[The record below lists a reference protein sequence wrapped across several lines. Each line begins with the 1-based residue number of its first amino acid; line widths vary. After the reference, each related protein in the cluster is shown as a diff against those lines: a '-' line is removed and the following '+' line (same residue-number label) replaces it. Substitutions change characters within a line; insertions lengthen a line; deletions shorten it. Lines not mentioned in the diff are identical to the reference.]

1 MSTSVVGTGRQPAA
15 THTHSP
21 RYVVGTVPSTFN
33 NGDDAGDLEAADRSR
48 IPTGL
53 SWAPRDPTSAR
64 GEPNAG
70 GLAATG
76 AP

>member
-1 MSTSVVGTGRQPAA
+1 MSTSVVGPGRQPAA
-15 THTHSP
+15 THAHSP
-21 RYVVGTVPSTFN
+21 H
-33 NGDDAGDLEAADRSR
+33 LEAVDRSR

-53 SWAPRDPTSAR
+53 SWAPRDPTIAR
-64 GEPNAG
+64 DEPNAG